1 MPKMKKGEIRKQ
13 TDREKLVHF
22 AKLVAAMRSA
32 QRRLQYY
39 DDYLNNQ
46 RKEEIQRS
54 ADSFADC
61 VDYMTNR
68 ILQ

>member
-1 MPKMKKGEIRKQ
+1 
-13 TDREKLVHF
+13 
-22 AKLVAAMRSA
+22 MRSA

-61 VDYMTNR
+61 VDYLTDK
-68 ILQ
+68 ILR

>member
-1 MPKMKKGEIRKQ
+1 MKKGEIRILS
-13 TDREKLVHF
+13 DREKLIHF

-61 VDYMTNR
+61 VDYLTER
-68 ILQ
+68 ILR